1 MKSRINAT
9 FKKVLTSSHTD
20 DSSLVVARYN
30 LHCQNSENFVS
41 IQISQNSEFILRILW
56 RCKW

>member
-41 IQISQNSEFILRILW
+41 SQISQNSEFILRIL
-56 RCKW
+56 